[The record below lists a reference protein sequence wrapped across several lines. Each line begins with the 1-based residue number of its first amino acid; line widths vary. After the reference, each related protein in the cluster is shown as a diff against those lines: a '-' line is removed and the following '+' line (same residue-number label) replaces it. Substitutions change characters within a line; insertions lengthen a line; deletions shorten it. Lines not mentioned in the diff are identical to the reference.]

1 VSLRST
7 HPTGFARST
16 CVNPA
21 LFRSRPKG
29 VGVHVISEAMET
41 VTKTLRVEFQPIEF
55 RPTCYQ
61 GSGLLK
67 RSR

>member
-1 VSLRST
+1 MRSEDLASVGEFT
-7 HPTGFARST
+7 LMMGFGNAGKE
-16 CVNPA
+16 VAP
-21 LFRSRPKG
+21 
-29 VGVHVISEAMET
+29 VISEAMET

>member
-1 VSLRST
+1 MM
-7 HPTGFARST
+7 GFGNAGKE
-16 CVNPA
+16 VAP
-21 LFRSRPKG
+21 
-29 VGVHVISEAMET
+29 VISEAMET
-41 VTKTLRVEFQPIEF
+41 VTKTLRVEFQPIEV